1 MAPPTGG
8 IPWWPTLT
16 RPCPQGVGQGE
27 AGRGHFRLKCGF
39 QDGGGLWRMAMTAAF
54 VLALLPLGP
63 RAVNDAAP
71 GKVPLTFCSPART
84 EKRSR
89 RGAKGG

>member
-16 RPCPQGVGQGE
+16 RPCLQGVGQDEVGK
-27 AGRGHFRLKCGF
+27 GHFRLKCGF

-54 VLALLPLGP
+54 VFGSASFGTM
-63 RAVNDAAP
+63 
-71 GKVPLTFCSPART
+71 GS
-84 EKRSR
+84 E
-89 RGAKGG
+89 